1 MDEQEQLPLPDP
13 GSLRRVVTLRRGGL
27 AWLAAVERA
36 LDAIGVP
43 VRGHFVVARAPEDL
57 DTGPRAR
64 SRDPET
70 SGAAAARAERG
81 ATRIERAALR
91 AIGLAG
97 SRGLTYAELQEAT
110 GIASTQQRLSDLAR
124 DGFVEPN
131 GEERRTPRG
140 ARARAFVLTPRGL
153 AEAAQP
159 KRKENTR

>member
-57 DTGPRAR
+57 DTGR
-64 SRDPET
+64 
-70 SGAAAARAERG
+70 AAARAERG

-97 SRGLTYAELQEAT
+97 SRGAHLRRAPGGDRDRLDAAT
-110 GIASTQQRLSDLAR
+110 TLGPGARRVRRAQR
-124 DGFVEPN
+124 
-131 GEERRTPRG
+131 RG
-140 ARARAFVLTPRGL
+140 APDPARRAGPRLCPYPRGL

>member
-57 DTGPRAR
+57 DTGR
-64 SRDPET
+64 
-70 SGAAAARAERG
+70 AAARAERG